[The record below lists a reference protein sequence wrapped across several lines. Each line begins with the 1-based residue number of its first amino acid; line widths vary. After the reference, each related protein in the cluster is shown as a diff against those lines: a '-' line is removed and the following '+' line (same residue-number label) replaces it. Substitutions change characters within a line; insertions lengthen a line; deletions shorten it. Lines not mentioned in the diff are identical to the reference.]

1 MKSLYITLLSAAMS
15 LSVGASAQTTE
26 AVLDLTDR
34 TTFDNCTQ
42 TSIKYD
48 HNEYNAWTF
57 NNYGKYPYMYNSGIC
72 YHITA
77 DYFICLCASSCIKQ
91 LNFNC
96 TCDCHN

>member
-1 MKSLYITLLSAAMS
+1 MS

-57 NNYGKYPYMYNSGIC
+57 NNYGKYPYMYN
-72 YHITA
+72 
-77 DYFICLCASSCIKQ
+77 
-91 LNFNC
+91 
-96 TCDCHN
+96 